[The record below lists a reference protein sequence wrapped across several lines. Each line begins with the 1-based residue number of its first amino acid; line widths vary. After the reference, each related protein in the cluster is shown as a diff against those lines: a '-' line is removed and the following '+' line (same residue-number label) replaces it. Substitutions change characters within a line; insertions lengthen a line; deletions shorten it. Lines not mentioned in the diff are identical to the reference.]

1 LFVALKHWNFNLSFQ
16 LEHVLGLDF
25 GEVELRE
32 LGKNDDRK
40 PNIHA
45 GWHQVKDAQHPQSAS
60 SPFWDP
66 WVLRSQMVLGKLIK
80 CN

>member
-45 GWHQVKDAQHPQSAS
+45 G
-60 SPFWDP
+60 
-66 WVLRSQMVLGKLIK
+66 
-80 CN
+80 